1 MSKEFYDYIASNIIG
16 FFQKNEQ
23 VLAAGERFCLK
34 LDTEEMVKGVDAA
47 LESLADQNGIKG
59 HFTFGSVYSTFTIK
73 ISESREIVIA
83 SKLDGMTDDF
93 FTTLRNAELT
103 IKKFPILMLT
113 QSTIDSIESGTG
125 DLAASGMPFNST
137 SIVNRIR
144 KDLDQSQLSIADR
157 TVLETELERKQE
169 DRYSDKSSLFEY
181 ADVLTVL
188 SRGQIKKED
197 YPSFK
202 LFPDP
207 DGAHLQNEK
216 IIRKRIDENNK
227 FFERIDSVFKH
238 GNISEDLEKEF
249 DKQFINHLLDSKR
262 KNLPWY
268 ENYTY
273 ATVKRSQEII
283 KKKLDNPLEI
293 NEADFIVYSG
303 TPIEYSYRP
312 DDKFFLRYD
321 GDTKSKQ
328 RKNNIL
334 VFNPDKKDKVTI
346 EINTNIAIHS
356 TDVECKGCTAT
367 SLQKKVSIHVNTDG
381 CVFAKAIVKDT
392 NNNVSFDIKVCVV
405 DIAPDY
411 FENINTKYL
420 LEIPANLSK
429 AKIQLIDID
438 KSLEIN
444 PGKASRTEVI
454 CEEDGRYDCIF
465 DSTLKVIVG
474 EDSINPD
481 TGKVNFALKIG
492 MITIP
497 IQIKDDVVKPI
508 EMTGSGAFRWKYK
521 NSRSL
526 GYRRSDGRIIAGSTE
541 YFTKEMFR
549 NTLEKEYVIIESAW
563 PALKKTVD
571 GYQKYELNVNET
583 ILDEYN
589 KFIAALKEKRTLPSL
604 AYYDDTLLEIANS
617 YVSAV
622 LNVFKNV
629 EPGSVLTKELNDTLL
644 LGCVIQEDDEQ
655 IIEMSPVHPLNVIY
669 QIHLLQ
675 EINIGEVKDRL
686 VEKLTPLY
694 LIPFIRKNRNLY
706 HAVEQKHSPEWR
718 FYAPVANK
726 RFQGARNYVQK
737 LVYEKIKQY
746 KEHFKFLFDDIGNN
760 TIIINL
766 VNMGDC
772 REVFQGILLYYHHAL
787 KTISEIDDL
796 LSFTVNIYSESDMQN
811 EFALLSDQNKIKKY
825 IRDSYPTDEVSELAL
840 AMTSK
845 IRCFYRNPKEPQ
857 YQYAHLTFYEMA
869 TSEDIGQS
877 RMDAITTGIAVNGLV
892 SGTPSVLSADW
903 YKTGFGL
910 KYAKDN
916 QLTRLA
922 TYYNAF
928 YRVANSGSSYEPN
941 TGMFTAI
948 EQDQEG
954 KLGKIYTS
962 SNWVVF
968 IDPKVDLSF
977 FQRNNDPDND
987 LMIIHYSDQ
996 YSSASGYDDIT
1007 VTQKSEQYNDIIYSE
1022 LKGKGVIAD
1031 PEHIHNIISLFNA
1044 VNGDWLLRLITTKK
1058 LTGAADSNFSREK
1071 MSILSAIKVCMAYYA
1086 HPTIVW
1092 VPVSLEEMLRVSGGA
1107 GLSQNEGILSAKN
1120 LGFPQGATS
1129 DDILLVGVEGP
1140 KENIKI
1146 YIHPVEVKIGQNT
1159 SAVISK
1165 ANAQI
1170 NNTYHGLMN
1179 ALWPEEERDSLE
1191 RKLIRNFFIQMII
1204 VCCEKFK
1211 LYNIYP
1217 DEKWDDVLDVFREK
1231 LLNDEFIISELMN
1244 DHIGKGTVVAF
1255 STDAHTMQGKIE
1267 NDICILEFPEK
1278 MGSSYMVKTAR
1289 EIEKELENNTDALPV
1304 NLKKKYH
1311 CESGIAENEE
1321 SNGESSNSV
1330 MLDKTISDTAILADD
1345 PVIENP
1351 DNHDIDDAV
1360 STNKYETIEP
1370 EESDRATN
1378 IDPGMKVV
1386 FGEDFTTGEQV
1397 TWEPNDTNKLFH
1409 TNTGI
1414 IGTMGTGKTQFTKSM
1429 VTQLFLE
1436 QANNIGEEPLG
1447 ILIFDYKGDYNE
1459 SKADFVNATKAKVY
1473 IPYNLPFNP
1482 LSLSKSKVFKPLLP
1496 IHTAN
1501 AFKDTLTK
1509 VYGLGPK
1516 QQNTLFQCITRAYM
1530 ECGIMS
1536 KEPSTWDN
1544 VPPTFDMVYSIYLND
1559 DEIKKNDSLAA
1570 AMDKLA
1576 TFQVFESDPEKT
1588 LSLFDTLKGVVVID
1602 LSGYDADIQSLIV
1615 AITLDLFY
1623 SQMQASGSSKLDD
1636 HYRQLTKFVLVDE
1649 ADNFMSEG
1657 FPALK
1662 KILKEGRE
1670 FGVGT
1675 ILSTQFLKHFGNGDD
1690 DYSKYILTWVV
1701 HNVADLKGSDVDFVF
1716 KTESKS
1722 DESHTLYRDIK
1733 ALKKHNSIVKIGNAK
1748 PKYIKDKA
1756 FWQLINELD

>member
-1 MSKEFYDYIASNIIG
+1 
-16 FFQKNEQ
+16 
-23 VLAAGERFCLK
+23 
-34 LDTEEMVKGVDAA
+34 
-47 LESLADQNGIKG
+47 
-59 HFTFGSVYSTFTIK
+59 
-73 ISESREIVIA
+73 
-83 SKLDGMTDDF
+83 
-93 FTTLRNAELT
+93 
-103 IKKFPILMLT
+103 
-113 QSTIDSIESGTG
+113 
-125 DLAASGMPFNST
+125 
-137 SIVNRIR
+137 
-144 KDLDQSQLSIADR
+144 
-157 TVLETELERKQE
+157 
-169 DRYSDKSSLFEY
+169 
-181 ADVLTVL
+181 
-188 SRGQIKKED
+188 
-197 YPSFK
+197 
-202 LFPDP
+202 
-207 DGAHLQNEK
+207 
-216 IIRKRIDENNK
+216 
-227 FFERIDSVFKH
+227 
-238 GNISEDLEKEF
+238 
-249 DKQFINHLLDSKR
+249 
-262 KNLPWY
+262 
-268 ENYTY
+268 
-273 ATVKRSQEII
+273 
-283 KKKLDNPLEI
+283 
-293 NEADFIVYSG
+293 
-303 TPIEYSYRP
+303 
-312 DDKFFLRYD
+312 
-321 GDTKSKQ
+321 
-328 RKNNIL
+328 
-334 VFNPDKKDKVTI
+334 
-346 EINTNIAIHS
+346 
-356 TDVECKGCTAT
+356 
-367 SLQKKVSIHVNTDG
+367 
-381 CVFAKAIVKDT
+381 
-392 NNNVSFDIKVCVV
+392 
-405 DIAPDY
+405 
-411 FENINTKYL
+411 
-420 LEIPANLSK
+420 
-429 AKIQLIDID
+429 
-438 KSLEIN
+438 
-444 PGKASRTEVI
+444 
-454 CEEDGRYDCIF
+454 
-465 DSTLKVIVG
+465 
-474 EDSINPD
+474 
-481 TGKVNFALKIG
+481 
-492 MITIP
+492 
-497 IQIKDDVVKPI
+497 
-508 EMTGSGAFRWKYK
+508 
-521 NSRSL
+521 
-526 GYRRSDGRIIAGSTE
+526 
-541 YFTKEMFR
+541 
-549 NTLEKEYVIIESAW
+549 
-563 PALKKTVD
+563 
-571 GYQKYELNVNET
+571 
-583 ILDEYN
+583 
-589 KFIAALKEKRTLPSL
+589 
-604 AYYDDTLLEIANS
+604 
-617 YVSAV
+617 
-622 LNVFKNV
+622 
-629 EPGSVLTKELNDTLL
+629 
-644 LGCVIQEDDEQ
+644 
-655 IIEMSPVHPLNVIY
+655 
-669 QIHLLQ
+669 
-675 EINIGEVKDRL
+675 
-686 VEKLTPLY
+686 
-694 LIPFIRKNRNLY
+694 
-706 HAVEQKHSPEWR
+706 
-718 FYAPVANK
+718 
-726 RFQGARNYVQK
+726 
-737 LVYEKIKQY
+737 
-746 KEHFKFLFDDIGNN
+746 
-760 TIIINL
+760 
-766 VNMGDC
+766 
-772 REVFQGILLYYHHAL
+772 
-787 KTISEIDDL
+787 
-796 LSFTVNIYSESDMQN
+796 
-811 EFALLSDQNKIKKY
+811 
-825 IRDSYPTDEVSELAL
+825 
-840 AMTSK
+840 
-845 IRCFYRNPKEPQ
+845 
-857 YQYAHLTFYEMA
+857 
-869 TSEDIGQS
+869 
-877 RMDAITTGIAVNGLV
+877 
-892 SGTPSVLSADW
+892 
-903 YKTGFGL
+903 
-910 KYAKDN
+910 
-916 QLTRLA
+916 
-922 TYYNAF
+922 
-928 YRVANSGSSYEPN
+928 
-941 TGMFTAI
+941 
-948 EQDQEG
+948 
-954 KLGKIYTS
+954 
-962 SNWVVF
+962 
-968 IDPKVDLSF
+968 
-977 FQRNNDPDND
+977 
-987 LMIIHYSDQ
+987 
-996 YSSASGYDDIT
+996 
-1007 VTQKSEQYNDIIYSE
+1007 
-1022 LKGKGVIAD
+1022 
-1031 PEHIHNIISLFNA
+1031 
-1044 VNGDWLLRLITTKK
+1044 
-1058 LTGAADSNFSREK
+1058 
-1071 MSILSAIKVCMAYYA
+1071 
-1086 HPTIVW
+1086 
-1092 VPVSLEEMLRVSGGA
+1092 
-1107 GLSQNEGILSAKN
+1107 
-1120 LGFPQGATS
+1120 
-1129 DDILLVGVEGP
+1129 
-1140 KENIKI
+1140 
-1146 YIHPVEVKIGQNT
+1146 VKIGQNT